1 MAGTDPIADMLTV
14 IRNALSSQKEVAEVG
29 NSRLGEE
36 MMKVLKREN
45 FISNYKVIKD
55 DKQGRLRIY
64 LKYNREKKPAIRG
77 LRRISKP
84 SLRIYKSKEDLPQVY
99 GGLGVA
105 VVSTSKGIMT
115 DKEARDAGVGGEV
128 LFYAW

>member
-1 MAGTDPIADMLTV
+1 MALTDPIADMLTV
-14 IRNALSSQKEVAEVG
+14 IRNASSSRKDVAEVK

-36 MMKVLKREN
+36 VMKLLKRED
-45 FISNYKVIKD
+45 FIANYKVIND
-55 DKQGRLRIY
+55 EKQGILRVY
-64 LKYNREKKPAIRG
+64 LKYGGDKKPAITD

-84 SLRIYKSKEDLPQVY
+84 SLRIYKSKEELPQVY

-105 VVSTSKGIMT
+105 IISTSKGVMT
-115 DKEARDAGVGGEV
+115 DKEARTAGVGGEV